1 MLFRRLNF
9 QNWRVGTKL
18 LVLTIPLLAFV
29 TVVAAWA
36 VHQRNTASI
45 QDKLTQRAQSLHT
58 QIMADREYYA
68 SVVVPRIVDLGGGMR
83 PDYHNLRGQFPL
95 PATFVREVSELT
107 AARREG
113 YSVNLISPWPIN
125 QDKGPK
131 DQFHRD
137 AFAALQANPTGH
149 FFRTDTIDG
158 KNVMRVL
165 MADYGSAQSCV
176 DCHNAHPLS
185 PKHDFKLNDLMGGL
199 EVVLPMDQYIQEGRQ
214 DLLLTV
220 GGGTGVCLLLV
231 GIVVLGTRQ
240 VVTQPLASLA
250 SKMQAFTEPMGDPSA
265 RQVPKPLGDEV
276 AYLATAHERM
286 QEVILRQR
294 TELQQVN
301 ARLEEQVVEL
311 KATNDELAS
320 FSYSVSHDLR
330 APLRAMDGF
339 SRILLDEHATA
350 ISDEVQHYLQKVRT
364 NAQQMDLLVNELLD
378 FSRLGRQPL
387 TVQAVEPDKLVRQA
401 LEDLRSEQEG
411 RRVEITIGDLAV
423 CKADPALL
431 KQVFV
436 NLLSNALKFT
446 RGCEVAMIAVGCHP
460 DSSTRTYFVKDNGVG
475 FEMQYADKL
484 FGVFQRFHR
493 AEDYEGTGV
502 GLAIVQRII
511 LRHGGHVWAEAEV
524 DRGTTVYF
532 TLSKGVLP

>member
-18 LVLTIPLLAFV
+18 LVLTVPLLAAV
-29 TVVAAWA
+29 TLVAAWA

-45 QDKLTQRAQSLHT
+45 QEKLTQRAQSLHT

-125 QDKGPK
+125 KDKGLK
-131 DQFHRD
+131 DQFQRD
-137 AFAALQANPTGH
+137 AFVALQANPTAQ
-149 FFRTDTIDG
+149 FFRTDTIEG
-158 KNVMRVL
+158 KTAMRVL
-165 MADYGSAQSCV
+165 MADYGSARSCV

-185 PKHDFKLNDLMGGL
+185 PKRDFKLNDLMGGL

-214 DLLLTV
+214 ELLLTV
-220 GGGTGVCLLLV
+220 GGGAGVCLLLV

-250 SKMQAFTEPMGDPSA
+250 RKMQAFTETPGDPSSPE
-265 RQVPKPLGDEV
+265 VPKPLGDEV
-276 AYLATAHERM
+276 AYLAAAHGRM

-311 KATNDELAS
+311 KATNDELDS

-350 ISDEVQHYLQKVRT
+350 MSDEVQHYLQKVRA
-364 NAQQMDLLVNELLD
+364 NAQQMDLLVNELLA

-387 TVQAVEPDKLVRQA
+387 TVQAVEPDILVRQA
-401 LEDLRSEQEG
+401 LEALRSEQEG
-411 RRVEITIGDLAV
+411 RRVKITIGDLAV

-532 TLSKGVLP
+532 TLSKGVSP

>member
-29 TVVAAWA
+29 TLVAAWA

-125 QDKGPK
+125 KDKGLK
-131 DQFHRD
+131 DQFQRD
-137 AFAALQANPTGH
+137 AFVALQANPTGQ
-149 FFRTDTIDG
+149 FFRTDTIEG
-158 KNVMRVL
+158 KTAMRVL

-185 PKHDFKLNDLMGGL
+185 PKRDFKLNDLMGGL
-199 EVVLPMDQYIQEGRQ
+199 EVVLPMDQYIQEGQQ

-220 GGGTGVCLLLV
+220 GGGAGVCLLLV

-240 VVTQPLASLA
+240 VVTRPLASLA
-250 SKMQAFTEPMGDPSA
+250 GKMQAFAETPGNPSSP
-265 RQVPKPLGDEV
+265 QDPKPLGDEV
-276 AYLATAHERM
+276 AYLAAAHERM
-286 QEVILRQR
+286 QEVILKQQ
-294 TELQQVN
+294 TQLQQVN
-301 ARLEEQVVEL
+301 TRLEEQVVEL

-339 SRILLDEHATA
+339 SRILLEDHA
-350 ISDEVQHYLQKVRT
+350 SRMSGEVQHYLHKVRA
-364 NAQQMDLLVNELLD
+364 NAQHMDHLVNDLLA

-387 TVQAVEPDKLVRQA
+387 TRQAVAPADLVRQA
-401 LEDLRSEQEG
+401 LEELRSEQEG
-411 RRVEITIGDLAV
+411 RRVELRIGDLPA
-423 CKADPALL
+423 CLADPTLL

-436 NLLSNALKFT
+436 NLLSNAFKFT
-446 RGCEVAMIAVGCHP
+446 RHREAALITIGCRADGNIH
-460 DSSTRTYFVKDNGVG
+460 SYFVKDNGVG

-484 FGVFQRFHR
+484 FGVFQRLHR

-511 LRHGGHVWAEAEV
+511 HRHGGHVWAEAEV
-524 DRGTTVYF
+524 NNGATFYF
-532 TLSKGVLP
+532 TLKRALP